1 MAGILSSVYHTF
13 SSNWLIFNWHIQRY
27 RSRDI
32 FLIIFITVTFM
43 RLLLMQQIVYSN
55 FKVFCHFWRLFSNRW
70 PRWFHKQADETL
82 CIFATYLAVARA
94 TISRKGFAES
104 GCARRSESL
113 RFRMSTSLFFTNYN
127 ERKRESSWWHRPAR
141 FFSTRRSVSLCRVT
155 TDDVTQLLNPR
166 IPLPPLS
173 QPRHCWIR
181 NKQQAIASWL

>member
-32 FLIIFITVTFM
+32 FLIIFINITFM

-55 FKVFCHFWRLFSNRW
+55 SRVFCHFWRLFSNRW
-70 PRWFHKQADETL
+70 PRWFHKQADESL
-82 CIFATYLAVARA
+82 CIFAIYLAVARA
-94 TISRKGFAES
+94 TISGKGSAES

-113 RFRMSTSLFFTNYN
+113 RFRVSTSLFFTNDNYN
-127 ERKRESSWWHRPAR
+127 ERKRESSWRHRPAR
-141 FFSTRRSVSLCRVT
+141 FFPAKPARRSVSLCRAT

-166 IPLPPLS
+166 IPPFPTAPSL
-173 QPRHCWIR
+173 
-181 NKQQAIASWL
+181 NKERAIASWL